1 MFILVFSGVVALVE
15 LCVLGLHESH
25 RNQEELSAAD
35 RRLQRYCHH
44 LRGNIH
50 QPVETVFPLPAMVGP
65 RETLETLALL
75 QNSRSARL
83 SCDHWDR
90 LM

>member
-25 RNQEELSAAD
+25 CNQEELSPTD

-44 LRGNIH
+44 LRGKTH
-50 QPVETVFPLPAMVGP
+50 LPVEAVFPLPAKTSS